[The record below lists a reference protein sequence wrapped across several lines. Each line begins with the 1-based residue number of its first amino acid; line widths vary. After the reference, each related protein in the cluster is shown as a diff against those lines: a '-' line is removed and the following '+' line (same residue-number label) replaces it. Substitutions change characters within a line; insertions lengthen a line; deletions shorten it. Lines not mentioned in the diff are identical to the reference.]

1 MLGRMDLSPTV
12 RGRRL
17 MRELKRLREAC
28 GLNPDEVA
36 AQLDFSRSKVYRIEN
51 GRSRVDADDLEDM
64 LDLYGVTS
72 PEREALVRLGREA
85 RRRGWWTRYKD
96 VFSGSYVA
104 LESDASGIRTSAA
117 LVPGL
122 FQTQDYARAIIAATG
137 PWLPP
142 EETERRVAARLAR
155 QKALFSSARIP
166 SIHIVLD
173 EAALRRQVGGPDVTC
188 QQNAALA
195 RAADRPD
202 VTIQVLP
209 FTAGACAGIDGD
221 FVILDFP
228 DPEDPPVVYVEGM
241 FGDLYLESNQE
252 TDRYVLAWTQLT
264 GQAMDPTASADL
276 LATLAEDTS

>member
-17 MRELKRLREAC
+17 MRELKRLRETC
-28 GLNPDEVA
+28 GLSPDEVA

-64 LDLYGVTS
+64 LDLYGVIS

-96 VFSGSYVA
+96 VFSGSYVV
-104 LESDASGIRTSAA
+104 LESEASDIRTSAS

-122 FQTQDYARAIIAATG
+122 FQTEDYTRAIIAGTG
-137 PWLPP
+137 PWLTP
-142 EETERRVAARLAR
+142 EEVERRVAARAAR
-155 QKALFSSARIP
+155 QKALFGGGHVPR
-166 SIHIVLD
+166 IHIVLD
-173 EAALRRQVGGPDVTC
+173 EAALRRQVGGLDVTRE
-188 QQNAALA
+188 QNAALA
-195 RAADRPD
+195 DAARRPE

-209 FTAGACAGIDGD
+209 FVAGACAGIDGD

-228 DPEDPPVVYVEGM
+228 DTEDPPVVYVEGM
-241 FGDLYLESNQE
+241 FGDLYLESSQE
-252 TDRYVLAWTQLT
+252 TDRYVLAWTNLT
-264 GQAMDPTASADL
+264 GQAMDPAASTDL
-276 LATLAEDTS
+276 LARLAEDTS